1 MGIQGIGTNA
11 YPMGY
16 GIARTEK
23 NKQEEE
29 TANKSWTVKS
39 ESQGLVL
46 HGQETEE
53 DGKVVTAWA
62 CATENTSMTVYQPR
76 DFDPANPVY
85 KVKIWDANGNVTER
99 MVDIS
104 KVDPSNCDAIEMYAY
119 SAYLSD
125 SGKCPDALQR
135 FMMAHAHHKDMSG
148 KHGQDSLSCKE
159 NWLEIIKE
167 VMEMQY
173 KAGNLKGYME
183 YKKFLNTLEQ
193 EKEEKEKKVKDKQE
207 ESKVETDIE
216 IKPDGSRVLVM
227 TRTIG
232 GMATTMSIE
241 LSKPTSAPNDSMGK
255 EELEEMEEKIEK
267 KGWTV
272 PDISQFSEQL
282 FGEEPG

>member
-1 MGIQGIGTNA
+1 MGIQGIGANS

-16 GIARTEK
+16 GAARTEK
-23 NKQEEE
+23 NKPEE
-29 TANKSWTVKS
+29 ANKSWTVKS
-39 ESQGLVL
+39 ESQGLIL
-46 HGQETEE
+46 HGQETQE

-62 CATENTSMTVYQPR
+62 CATDNTSMTVYQPQ

-85 KVKIWDANGNVTER
+85 KVKIWDSNGNVTER

-104 KVDPSNCDAIEMYAY
+104 AVDPSNCDTIEMYAY

-125 SGKCPDALQR
+125 SGKCPDALQK
-135 FMMAHAHHKDMSG
+135 FMMAHAHHKDRG
-148 KHGQDSLSCKE
+148 EHGQDSLFCKE

-183 YKKFLNTLEQ
+183 YKKFLYTLEA
-193 EKEEKEKKVKDKQE
+193 EKEGKEKKAESKQE

-216 IKPDGSRVLVM
+216 VKPDGSRILVM

-232 GMATTMSIE
+232 GMAATTSIE
-241 LSKPTSAPNDSMGK
+241 LSKPTSTPNSSLGK
-255 EELEEMEEKIEK
+255 EELEEMMEKIEK
-267 KGWTV
+267 KEWTV
-272 PDISQFSEQL
+272 PDISAVSEQL
-282 FGEEPG
+282 FGEEG